1 MYIKF
6 ILYLVV
12 VTFTVQCS
20 CDRKKHEPTIQ
31 EIRDTEEAMVN
42 VNRMLVQ
49 KDRIKILEYI
59 KQNELNMKELESGLW
74 YQIVQEGK
82 GRKVDDQTVVT
93 LTYHLSLLNGTLLY
107 SSDSLGPKQFRVGK
121 GGVESGLEEGILL
134 LNEGSSAIFIL
145 PPHLA
150 HGLTGDGNK
159 IPARSVVV
167 YKVELNKVEPV

>member
-1 MYIKF
+1 M
-6 ILYLVV
+6 
-12 VTFTVQCS
+12 
-20 CDRKKHEPTIQ
+20 Q
-31 EIRDTEEAMVN
+31 EIRDTEEALVN

-49 KDRIKILEYI
+49 KDRVKILEYI
-59 KQNELNMKELESGLW
+59 NKHDLTMKELESGLW
-74 YQIVQEGK
+74 YQIIQEGQ

-93 LTYHLSLLNGTLLY
+93 LTYNLSLLNGTSLY

-134 LNEGSSAIFIL
+134 LKEGSSAIFIL

-159 IPARSVVV
+159 IPARSVIV
-167 YKVELNKVEPV
+167 YKVELNKVDPV